1 MGDALPQLRE
11 RLAALSATKPEP
23 LIKTMMRE
31 AGFPDVASFVASLK
45 PAERLAVYESWDLWA
60 LPHQRMPEG
69 KWRRWKLRG
78 GRGMG
83 KTTAANNTLHK
94 VARNK
99 KALGTGIIGII
110 GRTHD
115 DVRIVN
121 VCDPGTGILAT
132 APSDFRPKWQ
142 PGPGILTWPNGVIG
156 RVFSADAPDSIRG
169 NNFAW
174 LLADELQSWPH
185 GEKTWWEIVEP
196 AVRVGRAQIMI
207 TCTPKPLKWLRD
219 LESMTDPDNR
229 TIRTGGSTYS
239 NPFLTKE
246 ALSSYE
252 HAYAG
257 REIGKQELGGEY
269 IENIKG
275 ALLDYATIH
284 AHRVPFAPKDFKAI
298 VVAVDPAVTAAEES
312 DDTGIIVYGH
322 TQNDQGYPLADESG
336 KYDIVSGEW
345 ANKVVQVYRDWNA
358 TIVVGEA
365 NNGGDFIEASI
376 RALDKSIPYRKV
388 NATTNKR
395 TRAEPV
401 GQLYRTGRIH
411 HVGDG
416 RKWQPLEDQLTTWIP
431 GEGKSPNNLD
441 ALVWAA
447 THCHIQEDAKPQGTG
462 CIAMLGPQRK

>member
-115 DVRIVN
+115 DVRIMN
-121 VCDPGTGILAT
+121 VDDPATGILAT

-142 PGPGILTWPNGVIG
+142 PGPGLLTWPNGVRG
-156 RVFSADAPDSIRG
+156 RVFSADAPDAIRG

-174 LLADELQSWPH
+174 LLADELQSWPN
-185 GEKTWWEIVEP
+185 GEKTWWEVVQP
-196 AVRVGRAQIMI
+196 AVRVGRAQMMI
-207 TCTPKPLKWLRD
+207 TMTPKPLRWLMD
-219 LESMTDPDNR
+219 LEAMDDS
-229 TIRTGGSTYS
+229 IRTGASTYA
-239 NPFLTKE
+239 NPFLDRRT
-246 ALSSYE
+246 LTSLE

-257 REIGKQELGGEY
+257 REIARQELGGDY
-269 IENIKG
+269 IQNIKG

-284 AHRVPFAPKDFKAI
+284 SHRVPFAPKDFKAI